1 MKLKSKKDTIY
12 PKIIWYI
19 DFFAF
24 MLYHFYMASIRKAK
38 SVNTSLKTLDKKDL
52 DKVQNL
58 TNSLLSIQK
67 SADSSREKAETG
79 KTEIKPAG
87 NDG

>member
-1 MKLKSKKDTIY
+1 
-12 PKIIWYI
+12 
-19 DFFAF
+19 
-24 MLYHFYMASIRKAK
+24 MASIGKTK
-38 SVNTSLKTLDKKDL
+38 SVNTSLKTLEKKDL

-79 KTEIKPAG
+79 KTKIKPVSK
-87 NDG
+87 NE